1 MDSTSKYIEN
11 DHKCKTAILELRGN
25 ITVPKWVDTHAL
37 LFKDIAIQPEG
48 CPSIA
53 NSHCDEVHYEWIS
66 NFHHLY
72 KALLKYMMM
81 EELS

>member
-1 MDSTSKYIEN
+1 MELSLRHIEN
-11 DHKCKTAILELRGN
+11 DNKCKAAIMELRGN

-37 LFKDIAIQPEG
+37 LFKSIAIQPEG
-48 CPSIA
+48 RPSIA
-53 NSHCDEVHYEWIS
+53 DSHCGDVHYEWIS

-81 EELS
+81 EDED